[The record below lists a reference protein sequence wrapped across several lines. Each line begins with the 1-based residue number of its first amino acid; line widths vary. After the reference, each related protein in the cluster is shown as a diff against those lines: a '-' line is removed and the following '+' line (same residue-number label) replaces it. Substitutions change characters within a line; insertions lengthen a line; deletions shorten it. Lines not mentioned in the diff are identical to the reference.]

1 LGVDRWVVDFM
12 ALLVYSKNMEET
24 IMQKKHPWPTIAWL
38 SLCLLM
44 LGALASCGRSNPYI
58 ESATSHDSPFLGKVG
73 DADFDKEVLEHG
85 QPVLVDF
92 WATWCGPCLTMAP
105 IVEELA
111 QEHTDRVKV
120 VKMDVD
126 QNPETARAYGISA
139 IPTFIVFN
147 EGKEVTRYTGS
158 TSKRG
163 LESMLE
169 QVAGVKGSASNLLT
183 SPNP

>member
-1 LGVDRWVVDFM
+1 
-12 ALLVYSKNMEET
+12 
-24 IMQKKHPWPTIAWL
+24 MQKKHPWPTIAWL

-73 DADFDKEVLEHG
+73 DADFDKEVLQHG

-92 WATWCGPCLTMAP
+92 WATWCGPCLTMTP

-111 QEHTDRVKV
+111 QEHKDRVKV

-139 IPTFIVFN
+139 IPTFIVFH

-169 QVAGVKGSASNLLT
+169 QVAGGKGPASNLLT

>member
-1 LGVDRWVVDFM
+1 
-12 ALLVYSKNMEET
+12 
-24 IMQKKHPWPTIAWL
+24 MQKKHPWPTIAWL

-73 DADFDKEVLEHG
+73 DADFDKEVLQHG

-139 IPTFIVFN
+139 IPTFIVFH
-147 EGKEVTRYTGS
+147 EERK
-158 TSKRG
+158 
-163 LESMLE
+163 
-169 QVAGVKGSASNLLT
+169 
-183 SPNP
+183 

>member
-1 LGVDRWVVDFM
+1 
-12 ALLVYSKNMEET
+12 
-24 IMQKKHPWPTIAWL
+24 MQKKHPWPTIAWL

-44 LGALASCGRSNPYI
+44 LGALASGGRSNPYI

-73 DADFDKEVLEHG
+73 DADFDKEVLQHG

-139 IPTFIVFN
+139 IPTFIVFH

-169 QVAGVKGSASNLLT
+169 QVAGVKGPASNLLT

>member
-1 LGVDRWVVDFM
+1 M
-12 ALLVYSKNMEET
+12 
-24 IMQKKHPWPTIAWL
+24 
-38 SLCLLM
+38 
-44 LGALASCGRSNPYI
+44 
-58 ESATSHDSPFLGKVG
+58 GKVR
-73 DADFDKEVLEHG
+73 DADFDQEVLQHG

-111 QEHTDRVKV
+111 EEHTDRVKV

-126 QNPETARAYGISA
+126 QNPETARTYGISA
-139 IPTFIVFN
+139 IPTFIVFH
-147 EGKEVTRYTGS
+147 EGKEVTRYKGS

-169 QVAGVKGSASNLLT
+169 QVAAVKEPASTLPT
-183 SPNP
+183 PPNP

>member
-1 LGVDRWVVDFM
+1 
-12 ALLVYSKNMEET
+12 MEET

-58 ESATSHDSPFLGKVG
+58 ESATTHDSPFLGKVG
-73 DADFDKEVLEHG
+73 DADFDKEVLQHG

-139 IPTFIVFN
+139 IPTFIVFH

-169 QVAGVKGSASNLLT
+169 QVAGVKGPASNLLT
-183 SPNP
+183 LSLIHI

>member
-1 LGVDRWVVDFM
+1 
-12 ALLVYSKNMEET
+12 
-24 IMQKKHPWPTIAWL
+24 MQKKHPWPTIAWL

-73 DADFDKEVLEHG
+73 DADFDKEVLQHG

-139 IPTFIVFN
+139 IPTFIVFH

-169 QVAGVKGSASNLLT
+169 QVAGVKGPASNLPT

>member
-1 LGVDRWVVDFM
+1 
-12 ALLVYSKNMEET
+12 
-24 IMQKKHPWPTIAWL
+24 MQKKHSWPTIAWL
-38 SLCLLM
+38 SLCILT
-44 LGALASCGRSNPYI
+44 LGALASCGRGNPYI
-58 ESATSHDSPFLGKVG
+58 ESASSHDSPFLGKVG
-73 DADFDKEVLEHG
+73 DANFDQEVLQHG

-139 IPTFIVFN
+139 IPTFIVFH

-169 QVAGVKGSASNLLT
+169 QVAEVKGPASNLLT

>member
-1 LGVDRWVVDFM
+1 
-12 ALLVYSKNMEET
+12 
-24 IMQKKHPWPTIAWL
+24 MQKKHPWPTIAWL

-58 ESATSHDSPFLGKVG
+58 ESSTSHDSPFLGKVG
-73 DADFDKEVLEHG
+73 DADFDKEVLQHG

-139 IPTFIVFN
+139 IPTFIVFH

-169 QVAGVKGSASNLLT
+169 QVAGVKGPASNLLT